1 MLGLLP
7 APSLPQEAVKLAPL
21 LEDESSLS
29 CGSELGDSFPGSEA
43 WMMAAIL
50 TLFALL
56 APLGSGWFR
65 GRVEA
70 VEGDLVCDAGGGTD
84 EGLGEAAAETTVVA
98 AGALHKVCLPLLP
111 ADFLLVGLDDIE
123 TKVLGTVVLGTGGL
137 LVVHVV
143 VVVVEG
149 VVGTGP
155 TLFVKVVFVSLLSGL
170 LLVKL

>member
-1 MLGLLP
+1 
-7 APSLPQEAVKLAPL
+7 
-21 LEDESSLS
+21 
-29 CGSELGDSFPGSEA
+29 
-43 WMMAAIL
+43 MAAIL

-56 APLGSGWFR
+56 APLGSGWFC

-70 VEGDLVCDAGGGTD
+70 VGGDFVCDAGGGTD
-84 EGLGEAAAETTVVA
+84 EGLGEAAAETTVGA

-143 VVVVEG
+143 VVVVVEG

-170 LLVKL
+170 LLVEL